1 MRVKVCGCY
10 GGETIDTALTGFV
23 LDGVL
28 ALDAGSLTR
37 SLTLAEQQSI
47 RHVLITHTHLDHIK
61 DLAFLADNVIGC
73 IEKPIEIWGTAP
85 TIEVLKEHLMNDR
98 VWPDFSKLPTP
109 EQPTLQFNVIEEET
123 LFTVAGYEI
132 FAVRTNHPVPNVG
145 YLVRDS
151 KGTFCFSGDT
161 GVTERLWQVINE
173 RDDMMGLI
181 TEVSFPNEQDWL
193 ADVSG
198 HLTPKMLAAQA
209 SLLKG
214 RKYPLFLSHMK
225 PNFIET
231 LKEQVGAEK
240 IDNYRFL
247 EVGETIDL

>member
-47 RHVLITHTHLDHIK
+47 RHILITHTHLDHIK
-61 DLAFLADNVIGC
+61 DLAFLSDNVIGT
-73 IEKPIEIWGTAP
+73 IEKPIQIWSIASN
-85 TIEVLKEHLMNDR
+85 IEVIQKHLMNDR
-98 VWPDFSKLPTP
+98 VWPDFSKLPT
-109 EQPTLQFNVIEEET
+109 EAAPTIQFNVIEEEKP
-123 LFTVAGYEI
+123 FMVEDYEC

-145 YLVRDS
+145 YLVRGK

-161 GVTERLWQVINE
+161 GVTERLWQVVND
-173 RDDMMGLI
+173 RKDMIGLI
-181 TEVSFPNEQDWL
+181 TEVSFPNEQEWL

-198 HLTPKMLAAQA
+198 HLTPKMLSAQVG
-209 SLLKG
+209 LLKD
-214 RKYPLFLSHMK
+214 RKYPVFLSHMK
-225 PNFIET
+225 PNFIDT
-231 LKEQVGAEK
+231 LKTQVDAEK
-240 IDNYRFL
+240 MKNYRFL
-247 EVGETIDL
+247 QVGETIDL